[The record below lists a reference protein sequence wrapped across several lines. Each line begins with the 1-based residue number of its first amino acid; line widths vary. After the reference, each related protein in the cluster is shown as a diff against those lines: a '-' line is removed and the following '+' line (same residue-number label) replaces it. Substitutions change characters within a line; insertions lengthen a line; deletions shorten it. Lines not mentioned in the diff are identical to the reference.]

1 MDKKIRANYKV
12 FNDEVRP
19 LFTREQTSNIILYN
33 TFSTAQTNTVLW
45 TPAAGKRICLT
56 AIEASSLAA
65 LVVTLTRTGNA
76 PFLAVALTTAM
87 SAFSE
92 SFPSPVIFL
101 PNERISLTTNASGTM
116 YITLIGYEA

>member
-1 MDKKIRANYKV
+1 MDKKIRTNYKV

-19 LFTREQTSNIILYN
+19 LFTREQTSNIVLYN
-33 TFSTAQTNTVLW
+33 TFATAQTNTALW

-76 PFLAVALTTAM
+76 PFLSVVLTTTV

-92 SFPSPVIFL
+92 SFPSPVIFSA
-101 PNERISLTTNASGTM
+101 NERISLTTNTSGTM
-116 YITLIGYEA
+116 YITLIGYEV

>member
-19 LFTREQTSNIILYN
+19 LFTREQTSNTILYN
-33 TFSTAQTNTVLW
+33 TFSTAQTNTALW

-65 LVVTLTRTGNA
+65 LVITLTRTGNA
-76 PFLAVALTTAM
+76 PFLSVVLTTTM

-92 SFPSPVIFL
+92 SFPSPVIFAA
-101 PNERISLTTNASGTM
+101 NERISLSTNASGTM
-116 YITLIGYEA
+116 YITLIGYEV

>member
-1 MDKKIRANYKV
+1 MDKKIRTNYKV

-19 LFTREQTSNIILYN
+19 LFTREQTSNIVLYN
-33 TFSTAQTNTVLW
+33 TFATAQTNTPLW
-45 TPAAGKRICLT
+45 TPATGKRICLT

-76 PFLAVALTTAM
+76 PFLSVVLTTTV

-92 SFPSPVIFL
+92 SFPSPVIFSA
-101 PNERISLTTNASGTM
+101 NERISLTTNASGTM
-116 YITLIGYEA
+116 YITLIGYEV

>member
-19 LFTREQTSNIILYN
+19 LFTREQTSNIALYN
-33 TFSTAQTNTVLW
+33 TFATVQTNTALW
-45 TPAAGKRICLT
+45 TPATGKRICLT

-76 PFLAVALTTAM
+76 PFLSVVLTTTV

-92 SFPSPVIFL
+92 SFPSPVIFST
-101 PNERISLTTNASGTM
+101 NERISLTTNASGTM
-116 YITLIGYEA
+116 YITLIGYEV

>member
-1 MDKKIRANYKV
+1 MDKKIRTNYKV

-19 LFTREQTSNIILYN
+19 LFTREQTSNIVLYN
-33 TFSTAQTNTVLW
+33 TFATAQTNAALW

-65 LVVTLTRTGNA
+65 LVVTLSRTGNA
-76 PFLAVALTTAM
+76 PFLSVVLTTTV

-92 SFPSPVIFL
+92 SFPSPVIFSA
-101 PNERISLTTNASGTM
+101 NERISLTTNASGTM
-116 YITLIGYEA
+116 YITLIGYEV